1 MKKVLIAVFALALFA
16 CGEQNKKE
24 QKPEVAEE
32 VAPEEE
38 ISVDNSN
45 DLDGYLAFGEKITTA
60 DAVSSAAMHEMYQD
74 MKLGDTLDVKFVAE
88 VSSVCKKKG
97 CWMKVELDEDELAR
111 VDFKDYAFF
120 VPMDIENKEVIMQ
133 GKAYLKEISVD
144 ALKHY
149 AEDAGKSEE
158 EIAAITEP
166 ELTLS
171 FTADGVLVEK

>member
-1 MKKVLIAVFALALFA
+1 MKKILIAVFALALFA

-24 QKPEVAEE
+24 QSPEVAEE
-32 VAPEEE
+32 TAPGQELSAGADE
-38 ISVDNSN
+38 
-45 DLDGYLAFGEKITTA
+45 LDGYLAFGEKITST
-60 DAVSSAAMHEMYQD
+60 DAVSSAVMHGMYQD
-74 MKLGDTLDVKFVAE
+74 MRPGDTLEVKFVSE

-97 CWMKVELDEDELAR
+97 CWMKVKLGEGELAR

-120 VPMDIENKEVIMQ
+120 VPMDIEDKEVIMQ